1 MHSTGQSDLIMQSHQ
16 LYQMHGDLILNPGR
30 VGWLSM
36 IIFVMVS
43 HFITIIY
50 DDFN

>member
-1 MHSTGQSDLIMQSHQ
+1 MVAVTSRENRE
-16 LYQMHGDLILNPGR
+16 LYQTHGDLILNPGR
-30 VGWLSM
+30 VGWLPM

-43 HFITIIY
+43 HFITMIY